1 MADGPMPGRGLVTR
15 RAVGD
20 VVRRAALGS
29 YGVVGVSGPRPWHTA
44 LAWIGRSTPG
54 VRIRLGPPLTV
65 DLYLAVARG
74 VPVAEV
80 AHNVEAA
87 VRYGVTRALDRE
99 IDALAIHV
107 DRLRAP
113 SRRSTESAEPPP
125 EGDGSVASAATPEL
139 SVRPR
144 APEHSPPDR
153 GVSDGDVGPG
163 AA

>member
-1 MADGPMPGRGLVTR
+1 M
-15 RAVGD
+15 
-20 VVRRAALGS
+20 
-29 YGVVGVSGPRPWHTA
+29 PWHTA

-99 IDALAIHV
+99 IDALAIHI

-113 SRRSTESAEPPP
+113 SRRPGVGAERPAR
-125 EGDGSVASAATPEL
+125 GDGPVGAGATPEA
-139 SVRPR
+139 SVPPS
-144 APEHSPPDR
+144 AEEHAPPD
-153 GVSDGDVGPG
+153 PG
-163 AA
+163 APDSDLGQGVA